1 MIVSQKWLADY
12 VELPASVDELTER
25 LTLSGL
31 NLESVAPVGG
41 DVAIDLEV
49 TSNRPDCLGHI
60 GVAREVAVLFGRSLN
75 KQDPQ
80 PQGGSKTPVGK
91 LTSVTI
97 DCPELCPR
105 YTARVIRG
113 VKVGPSPA
121 WLADRLRTLGIA
133 VINNVVD
140 VSNYVLMEC
149 GQPLHAFDFAKLA
162 GGKIIVR
169 EARPGEEFT
178 AIDHKTYKLEA
189 GTCVIADAQRAV
201 ALGGVMGGAD
211 TEVSA
216 TTTDLLIESAEFDPM
231 SIRATARRHHL
242 HSPSSYRFERG
253 VNPEGIDW
261 ASRRCCEL
269 ILELAG
275 GELAEGV
282 IDVGPPRPPRQP
294 VMLRFK
300 QIKRLLGIDVPAE
313 EVRRI
318 FKTLGLAEQSSTAER
333 IEVVPPNWR
342 ADLTREADL
351 IEEVARIH
359 GYEKIPENVGVPM
372 VPSKRSRDDLVIA
385 KVRQVLTAAGFSEAL
400 TISAVEPE
408 LVDAFRPWT
417 TAAPLTTGTPVLRR
431 ANTLRQSLVPS
442 LLTVRR
448 LNETLSN
455 PTIELFELASAYLPR
470 DGELPYEKRLLSL
483 TSGSGFLEVKGVVES
498 IVKAVAPRATW
509 RVTDNHHNLLDA
521 SRSCAIE
528 LNGTTLGYLG
538 EVSREGL
545 ARFDLRG
552 STTVA
557 EIDLEPL
564 IAAAELI
571 PRVTPLSSF
580 PPVSR
585 DLNIVFDERVRW
597 ADVEQIVRTTGGDV
611 LEQIAFQEVWRDP
624 ERLGKGKKSLLFS
637 IVLRSA
643 TGTLTSEESD
653 AVRDRIVAE
662 LEKKLGGKLR
672 A

>member
-1 MIVSQKWLADY
+1 MIVSQKWLTDY
-12 VELPASVDELTER
+12 VELPKSVDGLTER

-31 NLESVAPVGG
+31 NLESVTPVGG

-60 GVAREVAVLFGRSLN
+60 GIAREVAVLFGKSL
-75 KQDPQ
+75 KKPDPRA
-80 PQGGSKTPVGK
+80 GSSSTPVGS

-113 VKVGPSPA
+113 VKIGPSPA

-140 VSNYVLMEC
+140 VTNYVLMEC

-178 AIDHKTYKLEA
+178 AIDHRTYKLEP
-189 GTCVIADAQRAV
+189 GTCVIADAKRAV

-211 TEVSA
+211 TEVSPA
-216 TTTDLLIESAEFDPM
+216 TTDLLIESAEFDPL

-253 VNPEGIDW
+253 VDPEGIDW

-282 IDVGPPRPPRQP
+282 IDVGPPRQPRKP
-294 VMLRFK
+294 VTLRFA
-300 QIKRLLGIDVPAE
+300 QIKRLLGIDVATD

-318 FKTLGLAEQSSTAER
+318 LKALGLVEQTANAER
-333 IEVVPPNWR
+333 LEVVPPSWR
-342 ADLTREADL
+342 ADLTREVDL

-359 GYEKIPENVGVPM
+359 GYDAIPENVGVPM
-372 VPSKRSRDDLVIA
+372 VPSKRSRDDVVIER
-385 KVRQVLTAAGFSEAL
+385 VRQVLTAAGFNEAV

-417 TAAPLTTGTPVLRR
+417 TAPPLTTGTAVLRR

-442 LLTVRR
+442 LLATRR
-448 LNETLSN
+448 VNETLSN
-455 PTIELFELASAYLPR
+455 PTIELFEMARAYLPR
-470 DGELPYEKRLLSL
+470 NGELPIEKRLLSL
-483 TSGSGFLEVKGVVES
+483 TSGGGFLEVKGVVDS
-498 IVKAVAPRATW
+498 IIRSVAPRATW
-509 RVTDNHHNLLDA
+509 NVAATENALFDA
-521 SRSCAIE
+521 SHSCSVQF
-528 LNGTTLGYLG
+528 NGATLGSVG

-545 ARFDLRG
+545 ARFGLRG

-571 PRVTPLSSF
+571 PRASPLSNF
-580 PPVSR
+580 PPVTR
-585 DLNIVFDERVRW
+585 DLNVVFDEHVAW
-597 ADVEQIVRTTGGDV
+597 ADVEQLVRENGGDV
-611 LEQIAFQEVWRDP
+611 LEQVTFQEVWRDP
-624 ERLGKGKKSLLFS
+624 ERLGKSKKSVLFS
-637 IVLRSA
+637 ITLRSA
-643 TGTLTSEESD
+643 TGTLTNEEAD
-653 AVRDRIVAE
+653 AVRNRIVAE
-662 LEKKLGGKLR
+662 LETQLEGKLR

>member
-12 VELPASVDELTER
+12 VELPKSVDDLTER

-31 NLESVAPVGG
+31 NLESVTSVGG

-49 TSNRPDCLGHI
+49 TSNRADCLGHI
-60 GVAREVAVLFGRSLN
+60 GIAREIAVLFGKSLN
-75 KQDPQ
+75 MPDPR
-80 PQGGSKTPVGK
+80 PKSGKTAVGQ
-91 LTSVTI
+91 LTSVSI
-97 DCPELCPR
+97 NCPELCPR

-121 WLADRLRTLGIA
+121 WLAERLRTLGIA

-140 VSNYVLMEC
+140 VTNYVLMEC

-169 EARPGEEFT
+169 ESRPGEQFM
-178 AIDHKTYKLEA
+178 AIDHRTYKLEP
-189 GTCVIADAQRAV
+189 GTCVIADAKRAV

-211 TEVSA
+211 SEVSA
-216 TTTDLLIESAEFDPM
+216 ATTDLLIESAEFDPM

-253 VNPEGIDW
+253 VDPEGIDW

-282 IDVGPPRPPRQP
+282 IDVGSPRQP
-294 VMLRFK
+294 RNPATLRFA
-300 QIKRLLGIDVPAE
+300 QLKRLLGIDVPSD

-318 FKTLGLAEQSSTAER
+318 LKALGLVERAANAER
-333 IEVVPPNWR
+333 IEVVPPSWR

-351 IEEVARIH
+351 IEEIARIH
-359 GYEKIPENVGVPM
+359 GYDAIPENVGVPM
-372 VPSKRSRDDLVIA
+372 VASKRSRDDVVIA
-385 KVRQVLTAAGFSEAL
+385 KVRQILTAAGFNEAL

-408 LVDAFRPWT
+408 LTDAFRPWT
-417 TAAPLTTGTPVLRR
+417 IAEPLSTGAPVLRR

-442 LLTVRR
+442 LLATRR
-448 LNETLSN
+448 TNETLSN
-455 PTIELFELASAYLPR
+455 PTIELFEIARAYLPCE
-470 DGELPYEKRLLSL
+470 GALPIEKRLLSL
-483 TSGSGFLEVKGVVES
+483 TSGGGFLEVKGVVES
-498 IVKAVAPRATW
+498 IIRAVAPRAAW
-509 RVTDNHHNLLDA
+509 NVVTTEHGLLDA
-521 SRSCAIE
+521 AHSCAIE
-528 LNGTTLGYLG
+528 LDGETLGYLG

-552 STTVA
+552 RTTVA

-571 PRVTPLSSF
+571 PRATPLSNF
-580 PPVSR
+580 PPVTR
-585 DLNIVFDERVRW
+585 DLNIVFDERVHW
-597 ADVEQIVRTTGGDV
+597 ANAEQVVRNVGGEV

-637 IVLRSA
+637 ITLRSA
-643 TGTLTSEESD
+643 TGTLTNEEAD
-653 AVRDRIVAE
+653 AVRDRIVTA
-662 LEKKLGGKLR
+662 LRDKLDGSLR